1 MQLIL
6 TLLFFALMVG
16 IFVLVYLMWRTDT
29 KRTAKMEETLIDL
42 AEKSAETA
50 GRLSH
55 ILEEKE
61 QPK

>member
-29 KRTAKMEETLIDL
+29 KRTAKMEETLIDV
-42 AEKSAETA
+42 AEKSAETSR
-50 GRLSH
+50 RLSH

>member
-16 IFVLVYLMWRTDT
+16 IFILVYLMWRTDT
-29 KRTAKMEETLIDL
+29 KRTAKMEQTLIDV

-50 GRLSH
+50 RRLSG

-61 QPK
+61 PPK